1 MQVILV
7 ASGKGGTGK
16 TSFTAG
22 IGAALTKLN
31 RRVLL
36 IDGDCGLR
44 NLDLTLGLS
53 DRIVYSFADVANDVI
68 SLEDAMVS
76 HPKYTQLSL
85 LTAPIDLPVCSLD
98 GIRRLTKQAET
109 AGFDYIFIDGPAGLP
124 SQLERWTDIA
134 EQAVLVTTTD
144 FACVRGAERCARKLE
159 DASPTITLHMALN
172 RICPQLIRKGKSGNI
187 DDAMDQTGLPLLG
200 IIPNDQEII
209 ICGNCGKIILEKNCP
224 SARAF
229 QRMARRLEGEYIPL
243 AIR

>member
-53 DRIVYSFADVANDVI
+53 DRIVYSFVDVANDII

-76 HPKYTQLSL
+76 HPKYTRLSL
-85 LTAPIDLPVCSLD
+85 LTAPVDLPVYNAD
-98 GIRRLTKQAET
+98 GIRRLIKRAET
-109 AGFDYIFIDGPAGLP
+109 AEFDYVFIDGPAGLP
-124 SQLERWTDIA
+124 SELERWADIA
-134 EQAVLVTTTD
+134 GQAIIVTTTD

-159 DASPTITLHMALN
+159 DVHPAITLRMVLN

-209 ICGNCGKIILEKNCP
+209 ICGNCGKIIVEKNCP

-229 QRMARRLEGEYIPL
+229 QRMARRVEGEYIPL
-243 AIR
+243 II